1 MVWGLWQ
8 LSIMLVGQILFEQY
22 KAVLILN
29 VWHVAAKSWNY
40 VYALKWRKAPISFT
54 FLTYPFHLNQGFSVN
69 MEKYQAFQI
78 ITIIKRPQIT
88 RTICDYDPQ

>member
-40 VYALKWRKAPISFT
+40 VYALKMKESTHQFYLFDLSFS
-54 FLTYPFHLNQGFSVN
+54 P
-69 MEKYQAFQI
+69 
-78 ITIIKRPQIT
+78 
-88 RTICDYDPQ
+88 